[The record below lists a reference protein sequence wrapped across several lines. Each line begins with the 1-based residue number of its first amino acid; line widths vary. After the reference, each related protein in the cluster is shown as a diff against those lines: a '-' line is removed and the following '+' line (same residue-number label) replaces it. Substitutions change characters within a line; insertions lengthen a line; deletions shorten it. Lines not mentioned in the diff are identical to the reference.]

1 MACAMEKLVMMERMI
16 QLLKEHHT
24 CVLATCSENRPH
36 CSLMAYVADDS
47 GRVVYMIAQR
57 RSRKY
62 KNMLE
67 NPLVSFLVDTRQ
79 GKDLSRMSTVCALTV
94 HGTFSVLTDPIKRTD
109 ALNRLLGMH
118 PHLKGVAEAPDTEVF
133 VVEVAS
139 FLLLD
144 GPVDAYF
151 QSL

>member
-1 MACAMEKLVMMERMI
+1 MMERMI

-47 GRVVYMIAQR
+47 GRVVYMITQR

-62 KNMLE
+62 KNMRE

-79 GKDLSRMSTVCALTV
+79 GTDLSRMSTVCALTV
-94 HGTFSVLTDPIKRTD
+94 HGTFSVLTDPMERTD
-109 ALNRLLGMH
+109 ALNRLLEMH

-133 VVEVAS
+133 SVQVAS

-151 QSL
+151 YEL